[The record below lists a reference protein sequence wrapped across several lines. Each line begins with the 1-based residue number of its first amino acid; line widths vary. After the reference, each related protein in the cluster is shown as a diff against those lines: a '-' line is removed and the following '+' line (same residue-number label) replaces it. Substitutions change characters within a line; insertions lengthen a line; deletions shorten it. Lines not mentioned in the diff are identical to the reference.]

1 MSLAPVSN
9 ASLLG
14 LPCLQRRPT
23 RRRSASGPEPALRLA
38 DQEHRQVFGKA
49 NQGKLYMALVPSPQW
64 LDTGDNAWQ
73 LAAATFVGLQSI
85 PGLAVLYGGIVK
97 KKWAINSA
105 FMAIYAFASVLVVWV
120 LFDYNMAFGEQ
131 WFPFLGK
138 PGLATSALFTTGQAT
153 IPAASG
159 GMPPLAFPMA
169 TLIFFQFVFA
179 AITVIILGGSVLG
192 RMNFTAWMI
201 FCPIWMTLVY
211 TVGAFSLWGGGW
223 LAQLGVADFSG
234 GYVIHLA
241 AGTSGFVAAAVI
253 GPRLQQDRDH
263 FPPNSLLVTLIGAG
277 ILWLGWN
284 GFNGGDPYFANAD
297 AGAAVL
303 NTNTA
308 TAVALLVWT
317 LMDKMAYGRPSIIG
331 AVNGMIAGLVAITP
345 AAGFVNGW
353 GAIIIGIVAGIIPW
367 WSMNKF
373 QRTRLMMRV
382 DDTLS
387 VFSTHGV
394 AGLTGGLL
402 VGILANP
409 AMLQY
414 IGTDKEAPGVS
425 ITGLLYGN
433 AGQLLL
439 QLEGAAFIIVYNVIA
454 TYIILKVISLIV
466 PLRMDEATLKVG
478 DDAVHGETAYAI
490 GVEGE

>member
-1 MSLAPVSN
+1 MAVELALIAAP
-9 ASLLG
+9 
-14 LPCLQRRPT
+14 
-23 RRRSASGPEPALRLA
+23 
-38 DQEHRQVFGKA
+38 K
-49 NQGKLYMALVPSPQW
+49 W
-64 LDTGDNAWQ
+64 LDTGNNAWQ

-85 PGLAVLYGGIVK
+85 PGLTVLYGGIVK

-105 FMAIYAFASVLVVWV
+105 FMSMYAFASVLVVWV
-120 LFDYNMAFGEQ
+120 LFDYNMAFGPQ

-138 PGLATSALFTTGQAT
+138 PMLATSASFSLGQAV
-153 IPAASG
+153 IPAAAA
-159 GMPPLAFPMA
+159 GMPGLTFPMA
-169 TLIFFQFVFA
+169 TLVFFQFVFA
-179 AITVIILGGSVLG
+179 AITVIILAGSLLG

-201 FCPIWMTLVY
+201 FCPVWMTLVY

-223 LAQLGVADFSG
+223 LAGMGVADFSG

-253 GPRLQQDRDH
+253 GPRLQADRDH

-297 AGAAVL
+297 AGAAVM

-317 LMDKMAYGRPSIIG
+317 IMDKMAYGKPSVLG

-345 AAGFVNGW
+345 GAGYVDGV
-353 GAIIIGIVAGIIPW
+353 GAIIIGVVAGIIPW
-367 WSMNKF
+367 FAMNKF
-373 QRTRLMMRV
+373 QKLGFMQKV

-394 AGLTGGLL
+394 AGLTGGLMVGL
-402 VGILANP
+402 VSNP
-409 AMLQY
+409 AMLEY
-414 IGTDKEAPGVS
+414 IGTDKEAPGISV
-425 ITGLLYGN
+425 TGMLYGDN
-433 AGQLLL
+433 GHQLLM
-439 QLEGAAFIIVYNVIA
+439 QVYGAAFIIVFNAIM
-454 TYIILKVISLIV
+454 TFIILKVIGLIV
-466 PLRMDEATLKVG
+466 PLRMDDATLKVG

-490 GVEGE
+490 GTEGE

>member
-1 MSLAPVSN
+1 MAFL
-9 ASLLG
+9 
-14 LPCLQRRPT
+14 
-23 RRRSASGPEPALRLA
+23 
-38 DQEHRQVFGKA
+38 
-49 NQGKLYMALVPSPQW
+49 ALVPSPQW
-64 LDTGDNAWQ
+64 LDTGNNAWQ

-85 PGLAVLYGGIVK
+85 PGLTILYGGIVK

-105 FMAIYAFASVLVVWV
+105 FMSLYAFASVLVVWI
-120 LFDYNMAFGEQ
+120 LFDYNMAFGPQ
-131 WFPFLGK
+131 WFPFIGI
-138 PGLATSALFTTGQAT
+138 PSPATSALFTTGQAT
-153 IPAASG
+153 IPAAAA
-159 GMPPLAFPMA
+159 GMPPLTFPMA

-179 AITVIILGGSVLG
+179 AITVIILAGSVLG

-201 FCPIWMTLVY
+201 FCPVWMTLVY
-211 TVGAFSLWGGGW
+211 TVGAFSIWGGGW
-223 LAQLGVADFSG
+223 LASMGVADFSG

-263 FPPNSLLVTLIGAG
+263 FPPNSLLITLAGAG

-308 TAVALLVWT
+308 TAVALLVWM
-317 LMDKMAYGRPSIIG
+317 LLDKMAYGKPSVLG

-345 AAGFVNGW
+345 GAGFVDGW
-353 GAIIIGIVAGIIPW
+353 GAIIIGAVAGFIPW
-367 WSMNKF
+367 LSMNWF
-373 QRTRLMMRV
+373 QKTKLMMKV

-387 VFSTHGV
+387 VFSTHGI

-402 VGILANP
+402 VGVLANP
-409 AMLQY
+409 AMLMY
-414 IGTDKEAPGVS
+414 IGTDKEAPGFSV
-425 ITGLLYGN
+425 TGLLYGN
-433 AGQLLL
+433 FQQLVL
-439 QLEGAAFIIVYNVIA
+439 QAEGAAFIIVYNVIA
-454 TYIILKVISLIV
+454 TFIILKVISIFV

-490 GVEGE
+490 GAEGE

>member
-1 MSLAPVSN
+1 
-9 ASLLG
+9 
-14 LPCLQRRPT
+14 
-23 RRRSASGPEPALRLA
+23 
-38 DQEHRQVFGKA
+38 
-49 NQGKLYMALVPSPQW
+49 
-64 LDTGDNAWQ
+64 
-73 LAAATFVGLQSI
+73 
-85 PGLAVLYGGIVK
+85 
-97 KKWAINSA
+97 
-105 FMAIYAFASVLVVWV
+105 
-120 LFDYNMAFGEQ
+120 MAFGPAWLSVAGQ
-131 WFPFLGK
+131 SFLGT
-138 PGLATSALFTTGQAT
+138 PSLATSAAFTLGQAT
-153 IPAASG
+153 IPEAASG
-159 GMPPLAFPMA
+159 MPALTFPMS
-169 TLIFFQFVFA
+169 TLMYFQFVFA
-179 AITVIILGGSVLG
+179 AITVIILAGSLLG

-201 FCPIWMTLVY
+201 FCPVWMTLVY

-223 LAQLGVADFSG
+223 LAALGVADFSG

-253 GPRLQQDRDH
+253 GPRLQADRDN
-263 FPPNSLLVTLIGAG
+263 FPPNSLLITLVGAG
-277 ILWLGWN
+277 ILWIGWN

-308 TAVALLVWT
+308 TAVGLLVWT
-317 LMDKMAYGRPSIIG
+317 LMDKMAYGKPSVLG

-345 AAGFVNGW
+345 AAGYVNGW
-353 GAIIIGIVAGIIPW
+353 GAIAIGVAAGIIPW
-367 WSMNKF
+367 LSMNKLQKTQLF
-373 QRTRLMMRV
+373 MKV

-402 VGILANP
+402 VGILADP
-409 AMLQY
+409 DMLMY

-425 ITGLLYGN
+425 ITGLIFGDHSLS
-433 AGQLLL
+433 QLWL
-439 QLEGAAFIIVYNVIA
+439 QVAGAAFIIVYNAIA
-454 TYIILKVISLIV
+454 TYIILKVIGFIV

>member
-1 MSLAPVSN
+1 
-9 ASLLG
+9 
-14 LPCLQRRPT
+14 
-23 RRRSASGPEPALRLA
+23 
-38 DQEHRQVFGKA
+38 
-49 NQGKLYMALVPSPQW
+49 MALVPSPQW
-64 LDTGDNAWQ
+64 LDTGNNAWQ

-85 PGLAVLYGGIVK
+85 PGLTVLYGGIVK

-105 FMAIYAFASVLVVWV
+105 FMAIYAFASVLVVWI

-138 PGLATSALFTTGQAT
+138 PGLATSAAFTTGQAT
-153 IPAASG
+153 VPAAAA
-159 GMPPLAFPMA
+159 GMPPLTFPMA

-179 AITVIILGGSVLG
+179 AITVIILAGSVLG

-201 FCPIWMTLVY
+201 FCPVWMTLVY

-223 LAQLGVADFSG
+223 LAGMGVADFSG

-241 AGTSGFVAAAVI
+241 AGTSGFVAAWVI
-253 GPRLQQDRDH
+253 GPRLQADRDH
-263 FPPNSLLVTLIGAG
+263 FPPNSLLMTLVGAG

-303 NTNTA
+303 NTNTC

-317 LMDKMAYGRPSIIG
+317 LMDKMAYGKPSVLG

-345 AAGFVNGW
+345 AAGYVDGM
-353 GAIIIGIVAGIIPW
+353 GAIIIGVVAGIIPW
-367 WSMNKF
+367 LAMNKL
-373 QRTRLMMRV
+373 QKTRFMMKV

-402 VGILANP
+402 TGIFANP
-409 AMLQY
+409 DMLMY
-414 IGTDKEAPGVS
+414 IGTDKEAPGVNV
-425 ITGLLYGN
+425 TGLLYGN
-433 AGQLLL
+433 AQQLLL
-439 QLEGAAFIIVYNVIA
+439 QAEGAAFIIVYNIIM
-454 TYIILKVISLIV
+454 TFIILKVIGFIV

-490 GVEGE
+490 GTEGE